1 MRIRGGQFV
10 IENQSFVFANNTGP
24 ADAGGGIAIEA
35 EAVTIGT
42 GSRVTTDALGADAG
56 GPLALRAAGKVP
68 VTNGSVVASNVFA
81 GGDAGPV
88 AVRVGALEVHTGAR
102 LTHQKP

>member
-1 MRIRGGQFV
+1 MWIRGGRFI
-10 IENQSFVFANNTGP
+10 IENQSLVFADNTGP

-42 GSRVTTDALGADAG
+42 GSRVTTDALGA
-56 GPLALRAAGKVP
+56 AGKVP
-68 VTNGSVVASNVFA
+68 VTNGSVIASNAFA

-88 AVRVGALEVHTGAR
+88 AVRSGALEVRTGAR